1 VSLWPKEGADAL
13 VGGTGLTAIEHWS
26 DAWADL
32 HARIADR
39 FARSEA
45 RERAGRLLV
54 GLLGRV
60 ERKNG
65 WQLGVM

>member
-1 VSLWPKEGADAL
+1 M
-13 VGGTGLTAIEHWS
+13 VGETGLTAIERWS
-26 DAWADL
+26 DAWAEL

-45 RERAGRLLV
+45 RERAGRYLA